1 MAWGLDLKSRTPIS
15 QIRTERQIRGESCC
29 IKEAT
34 TAISTA
40 TLSPSELSSKPGSR
54 SSIRLEE
61 TGLRNQNSRA
71 VLKCRKVSFHW
82 DP

>member
-1 MAWGLDLKSRTPIS
+1 MAWGLDLKSSTPIS
-15 QIRTERQIRGESCC
+15 QIRTERQIRGESFC

-34 TAISTA
+34 TANSTA
-40 TLSPSELSSKPGSR
+40 TLSV
-54 SSIRLEE
+54 RLEE

-71 VLKCRKVSFHW
+71 VLKCRKVSFHL